1 MAELAG
7 RFAVAVEDLR
17 DKDRVQ
23 RNGMAWRWPRAER
36 LFLEQG
42 RLALT
47 HIIVRHGIWPP
58 LRRRDVM
65 K

>member
-23 RNGMAWRWPRAER
+23 RNGMAWHGAGP
-36 LFLEQG
+36 EQK
-42 RLALT
+42 
-47 HIIVRHGIWPP
+47 
-58 LRRRDVM
+58 DYF
-65 K
+65 